1 MHSRE
6 TCCCTIQTK
15 TSNDIAKN
23 ANSIMEHDTDMEVN
37 VMNFLGMII
46 VGFLGLAITFR
57 GVHFVRHIIFA
68 LFRALEDAISNRI
81 GK

>member
-1 MHSRE
+1 
-6 TCCCTIQTK
+6 
-15 TSNDIAKN
+15 
-23 ANSIMEHDTDMEVN
+23 
-37 VMNFLGMII
+37 MNFLGMII